1 MSTTT
6 QQANKDVARRF
17 IEGVFERQE
26 AVALDELATDDFTPH
41 TYGPMPPGRE
51 PMKIAMARVG
61 AGLSEVRF
69 EIEDMIAEGDRVA
82 VRLTASARHTGAFM
96 GLPAS
101 GNRYTIGEIHIF
113 RIRDGRVA
121 EHWHAFDSGALIRQL
136 QAPRAAGSR
145 SPSASPTSR
154 RRRG

>member
-1 MSTTT
+1 MTTI
-6 QQANKDVARRF
+6 QANKSAARRF
-17 IEGVFERQE
+17 VEGVFDRQDP
-26 AVALDELATDDFTPH
+26 AALDELASDDFTPR

-51 PMKIAMARVG
+51 PMKHAMARLA

-82 VRLTASARHTGAFM
+82 VRLIASARHTGDFM

-101 GNRYTIGEIHIF
+101 GNRYSIREIHIF

-121 EHWHAFDSGALIRQL
+121 EHWHAFDSAALAQQL
-136 QAPRAAGSR
+136 NG
-145 SPSASPTSR
+145 TK
-154 RRRG
+154 